1 MEAKHKLRVS
11 LIVLLVLALVVYAG
25 FRQFIAGGSV
35 PRPGREYVLLIPTNA
50 DFESVVALLNAQGV
64 LRSEAAFRRLAALLK
79 YERAPMRA
87 GRFIVKGGWTTLQLV
102 RHLRGGPQAPV
113 NVVLN
118 NERLTEDVAGK
129 VARFIEPDSLEMLQ
143 LLSDKNY
150 LAGIGFSPDDLM
162 SLFIPNTYQFF
173 WNTTPEKF
181 VARMVQEHD
190 KFWKNERRLEKAQA
204 LGLSPKQVYTL
215 ASIVEKE
222 TLRRREKPRI
232 AGAYLNRLRIGMP
245 LQADPTAVFATRDFT
260 TKRVTEY
267 HTKFDSPFNTYK
279 YPGLPPGP
287 IAMASIASID
297 AVLNPEKHNYIYFCA
312 IGDESGLHAF
322 AETYDQHLNN
332 VERFRQNLRRRG
344 LR

>member
-1 MEAKHKLRVS
+1 MALKDKLRAT
-11 LIVLLVLALVVYAG
+11 LLVLPLLVVALYIG
-25 FRQFIAGGSV
+25 FRKFVAGGSV
-35 PRPGREYVLLIPTNA
+35 PHPGREYVLLIPTNT
-50 DFESVVALLNAQGV
+50 DFESVIALLNAQGV
-64 LRSEAAFRRLAALLK
+64 LRNETAFRRLSALLK
-79 YERAPMRA
+79 YERDPMRA
-87 GRFIVKGGWTTLQLV
+87 GRFVIKGGWTTLQLV

-129 VARFIEPDSLEMLQ
+129 VARFIEPDSLELLQ
-143 LLSDKNY
+143 LLTDNTY
-150 LAGIGFSPDDLM
+150 LAGIGFNTDDLM

-181 VARMVQEHD
+181 IARMVQEHD
-190 KFWKNERRLEKAQA
+190 KFWKNDQRLEKARA
-204 LGLSPKQVYTL
+204 LGLTPKQVYTL

-222 TLRRREKPRI
+222 TLRGKEKPRI

-245 LQADPTAVFATRDFT
+245 LQADPTAVFATRDFAAT
-260 TKRVTEY
+260 RVTEY

-297 AVLNPEKHNYIYFCA
+297 AVLNPEKHNYLYFCA
-312 IGDESGLHAF
+312 VGDESGLHAF

-332 VERFRQNLRRRG
+332 VGRFRENLRRRG